1 MAVTNLK
8 KAKTNKK
15 DEFYTQLADIERELG
30 HYKNHFK
37 DKIVF
42 CNCDD
47 PKESNFF
54 KYFALNFKYLG
65 IKKLVTTHFEK
76 DKPSYKLEVIEDINN
91 DGVINI
97 EDAVK
102 TKLKQNGDF
111 RSPEAMEILQEADI
125 VVTNPP
131 FSLFREYVAQLEEY
145 NKKFIVIGNVNALS
159 YKEIFKLIK
168 NNKLWLG
175 HSIHSG
181 DREFRVPDD
190 YPLNASGYRT
200 DDEGNNYIRVKGVRW
215 FTNLDYKER
224 HEDLILYKTYNEEE
238 YPNYDNYDAIN
249 IDKTKEIPKDYK
261 GAMGVPITFMDKYNP
276 EQFEIIALGIVGS
289 IEFSCNKKMEILKDG
304 EPTGKFTHNAKG
316 TLYRLYNP
324 KKDKFPK
331 YKNIE
336 TGELYMSIYARI
348 IIKNRRL
355 QDEN

>member
-1 MAVTNLK
+1 MAKNDLNKNLH

-54 KYFALNFKYLG
+54 KYFALNFEYLG

-111 RSPEAMEILQEADI
+111 RSPEAIEILQEADI

-131 FSLFREYVAQLEEY
+131 FSLFRDYLSQLEEY
-145 NKKFIVIGNVNALS
+145 NKQFVIIGNVNALS
-159 YKEIFKLIK
+159 YKK
-168 NNKLWLG
+168 
-175 HSIHSG
+175 
-181 DREFRVPDD
+181 
-190 YPLNASGYRT
+190 
-200 DDEGNNYIRVKGVRW
+200 
-215 FTNLDYKER
+215 
-224 HEDLILYKTYNEEE
+224 
-238 YPNYDNYDAIN
+238 
-249 IDKTKEIPKDYK
+249 
-261 GAMGVPITFMDKYNP
+261 
-276 EQFEIIALGIVGS
+276 
-289 IEFSCNKKMEILKDG
+289 FSN
-304 EPTGKFTHNAKG
+304 
-316 TLYRLYNP
+316 
-324 KKDKFPK
+324 
-331 YKNIE
+331 
-336 TGELYMSIYARI
+336 
-348 IIKNRRL
+348 
-355 QDEN
+355 

>member
-1 MAVTNLK
+1 MISNLK

-54 KYFALNFKYLG
+54 KYFALNFEYLG

-111 RSPEAMEILQEADI
+111 RSPEAIEILQEADI

-131 FSLFREYVAQLEEY
+131 FSLFRDYIAQLIDY
-145 NKKFIVIGNVNALS
+145 NKKFIIVGSINAIT

-168 NNKLWLG
+168 EDKLWLG
-175 HSIHSG
+175 YGFKGGNAYFSTIYETNG
-181 DREFRVPDD
+181 F
-190 YPLNASGYRT
+190 ASGVYNKET
-200 DDEGNNYIRVKGVRW
+200 GLVKFRNVGW
-215 FTNLDYKER
+215 FTNLDIEKR
-224 HEDLILYKTYNEEE
+224 HEDLILYE
-238 YPNYDNYDAIN
+238 
-249 IDKTKEIPKDYK
+249 
-261 GAMGVPITFMDKYNP
+261 
-276 EQFEIIALGIVGS
+276 
-289 IEFSCNKKMEILKDG
+289 
-304 EPTGKFTHNAKG
+304 
-316 TLYRLYNP
+316 
-324 KKDKFPK
+324 
-331 YKNIE
+331 
-336 TGELYMSIYARI
+336 
-348 IIKNRRL
+348 
-355 QDEN
+355 